1 MTRLIGLPGAVL
13 TGMDT
18 YAGGI
23 KGYGGST
30 GQHDVTVRGFTIEH
44 FLNAWTDAGFLAP
57 VNPGWNWTIENNVVR
72 YNSQAGVSVNN
83 GSIVR
88 GNNIHHN
95 GRIGITGGPVN
106 GRPDRG

>member
-1 MTRLIGLPGAVL
+1 MTPSSAYPAPSL
-13 TGMDT
+13 TGLDT

-30 GQHDVTVRGFTIEH
+30 GQHDVTVRGFVIEH
-44 FLNAWTDAGFLAP
+44 FLNGWSDAGFRAAISHRGQLDHREQCDP
-57 VNPGWNWTIENNVVR
+57 IQQHGRRFRLQP
-72 YNSQAGVSVNN
+72 

-106 GRPDRG
+106 GS